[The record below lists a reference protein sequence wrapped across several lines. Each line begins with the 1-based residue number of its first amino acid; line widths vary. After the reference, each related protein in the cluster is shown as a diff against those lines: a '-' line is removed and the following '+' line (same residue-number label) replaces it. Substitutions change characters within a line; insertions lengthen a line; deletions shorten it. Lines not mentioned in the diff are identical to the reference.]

1 MVFFWG
7 GSRDTAG
14 YDGRMVTED
23 PQFVLVL
30 EYRIVVASLEVFYCL
45 AASVARDVFWVVPGN
60 GGLWVRCRNFW
71 GVYLSGALHF
81 LVVGCVYEYLYSLF
95 GMNAPMC
102 RCADVQCCQL
112 MGGFQAEMEMAK
124 DGPEST
130 ISHLGF
136 DAQAY
141 FTIDSK
147 SRRESRD
154 PSQGQPPESCGCL
167 DFQAP
172 TPDDAK
178 MVQARKVGTDETN
191 LLTPESTLTLRSP
204 LYTLPKKL

>member
-60 GGLWVRCRNFW
+60 GGLWVWCRNFW

-141 FTIDSK
+141 FTIDSSLEESQETQVK
-147 SRRESRD
+147 DSPLNLVGASISRPPLRTTPRWSRRARWE
-154 PSQGQPPESCGCL
+154 
-167 DFQAP
+167 P
-172 TPDDAK
+172 TKPIC
-178 MVQARKVGTDETN
+178 
-191 LLTPESTLTLRSP
+191 
-204 LYTLPKKL
+204 